1 MNSGNRART
10 RARTTAVAVL
20 ATAVLLAAAGV
31 AAAAPVALGGQVAKP
46 KAPNVRGAAEPG
58 AFADSV
64 AQKVTDP
71 SFTRLIWNLIKEEK
85 TGPTI
90 DDVMHELALINKK
103 LDVLDR
109 KLDDIA
115 ADVAEIRTNQY
126 WIELQKYM
134 SAISYVQDELADI
147 AKERDTEDR
156 QARSRG
162 LARFVQDNLAPYRKT
177 FQNFVMTVPG
187 GRKGI
192 VAALS
197 DQQRLG
203 LRFWGAKETRNLIE
217 AYDSYAAF
225 QALMAAEVAQAKVA
239 LAASPS
245 QREKAEE
252 DAKEIG
258 REAREAIAKQVAEL
272 PKDTTGTGWWQI
284 DTQTRLMW
292 YTHVGSWASDW
303 GQAVNTIQYSR
314 AAGFANWRMPSD
326 PDYDGLGPGCAQR
339 SLSQPCPFATVVS
352 RRGWR
357 LPTSCSG
364 RGNVW
369 WSSTPQAGRPAGFI
383 WGDVPAYSGQTAHSP
398 GTACIYMIRNVG
410 AGESYWM

>member
-1 MNSGNRART
+1 MNWRGRLRARVLSI
-10 RARTTAVAVL
+10 AIVVVATGAIL
-20 ATAVLLAAAGV
+20 AGGGAASA
-31 AAAAPVALGGQVAKP
+31 AKP
-46 KAPNVRGAAEPG
+46 QAPNVKGGAEPG

-64 AQKVTDP
+64 AAKITDP
-71 SFTRLIWNLIKEEK
+71 SFTRLIFNLIKDEK

-90 DDVMHELALINKK
+90 DDVMRELAAINRK
-103 LDVLDR
+103 LDSLDR

-134 SAISYVQDELADI
+134 SAIDYVQDELADI
-147 AKERDTEDR
+147 AKERDPEDR
-156 QARSRG
+156 QGRSLR
-162 LARFVQDNLAPYRKT
+162 LARFVQENLAPYRKT
-177 FQNFVMTVPG
+177 FQNFVLTVPG

-192 VAALS
+192 IAALS

-203 LRFWGAKETRNLIE
+203 LRFWGPKQTQNLVE

-239 LAASPS
+239 LAASPA

-272 PKDTTGTGWWQI
+272 PKGMAGTSWWQV
-284 DTQTRLMW
+284 DVQTRLVW
-292 YTHVGSWASDW
+292 YTQLESRASDW
-303 GQAVNTIQYSR
+303 GQAVNAIAYSR
-314 AAGFANWRMPSD
+314 VGGFTNWRMPSD
-326 PDYDGLGPGCAQR
+326 ADYDALGPGCAQR
-339 SLSQPCPFATVVS
+339 SLRDPCAFATVVA

-369 WSSTPQAGRPAGFI
+369 WTSTPQAGRPAGFI
-383 WGDVPAYSGQTAHSP
+383 WGDVGPWSGQTAHNP
-398 GTACIYMIRNVG
+398 GTACIYQVRGVG
-410 AGESYWM
+410 AGEGYWM